1 MKVETLLKDIENKDL
16 VLPEFQRDFV
26 WKEDDIKKYIQS
38 IYKKYPTGSLLI
50 WKTLNPPKLSGGY
63 KSSEGIYTRVLL
75 DGQQRLTTLYLFV
88 KGKTP
93 PYYNN
98 MVKKYNLYFNVENE
112 QIRYYQK
119 TLMDNKQEWISII
132 DFFKQKS
139 AANFVIKNQNK
150 DYYLKYLDALN
161 KLDTIREYDYFV
173 DEEKLTNLENI
184 KEVVKIFNLVNK
196 QGRTLSEE
204 DLALAYTCSFWPE
217 IKDLFREELSLYS
230 KKSYSFNFNFLIT
243 CLNSIATGHAK
254 FDSYYKAS
262 EEIVKESWTKLKE
275 ALRYLLNILND
286 KAYINSSNPYELK
299 TDALL
304 VPIVV
309 YLANNEY
316 EFKNEIELN
325 KFLYWLYNSMM
336 WGRYTRRGKSA
347 PLEQDVVTITREKN
361 PESLIDNLSRE
372 VRFFKVLPRNLEK
385 APITSPF
392 FNMSFIVA
400 KSKGAIDW
408 FNGSKLHSKLIG
420 NSYYLEKH
428 HIFPRNLLE
437 KRGYYQ
443 TYEKQKMVNEI
454 ANRVFLTAK
463 ANKEISNSEPIQ
475 YLKKV
480 KEKYPNALEQQFV
493 PKNEEYWKLDAFE
506 LFLKKRRKKIADE
519 INIFMENL
527 IENKLIKENIAELIK
542 KEESNNLE
550 FKSTYTWNIKENKVD
565 KDLRFNVLKTVA
577 GFMNS
582 NGGTLIIG
590 VDDNHQ
596 VVGMDF
602 DFKSNLKGN
611 KDGFILNFREYL
623 ESCIGINNYNRYI
636 DLSFESIDKKEV
648 CVIKVEKNEYYIYLK
663 KNNKKVLY
671 VRLGNRTKPLD
682 DPEEIME
689 YIEED
694 KK

>member
-1 MKVETLLKDIENKDL
+1 MKIETLLKDIKNKDL

-26 WKEDDIKKYIQS
+26 WKENDVKKYIQS

-50 WKTLNPPKLSGGY
+50 WKTLNPPKTRGEQKL
-63 KSSEGIYTRVLL
+63 SEGVYTRVLL

-132 DFFKQKS
+132 DFFKQES
-139 AANFVIKNQNK
+139 AANYVIKNQNK
-150 DYYLKYLDALN
+150 DYYLKYLDTLN
-161 KLDTIREYDYFV
+161 KLDNIRKYDYFV

-217 IKDLFREELSLYS
+217 IKDLFREELSLYN
-230 KKSYSFNFNFLIT
+230 KKSYFFNFNFLIT

-262 EEIVKESWTKLKE
+262 EEIIKESWTKLKE
-275 ALRYLLNILND
+275 ALRYLLNTLND

-299 TDALL
+299 SDALL

-309 YLANNEY
+309 YLANNKY
-316 EFKNEIELN
+316 EFKDEIELN

-336 WGRYTRRGKSA
+336 WGRYTRRGKSG

-408 FNGSKLHSKLIG
+408 FNGSKLHSRLIG

-463 ANKEISNSEPIQ
+463 ANKEISNSEPVQ

-480 KEKYPNALEQQFV
+480 KEKYPKALKQQFV
-493 PKNEEYWKLDAFE
+493 PENEEFWKLDEFE
-506 LFLKKRRKKIADE
+506 LFLKKRRRNMASE
-519 INIFMENL
+519 INKFMENL
-527 IENKLIKENIAELIK
+527 IDNKTIKIRIEDLIK
-542 KEESNNLE
+542 KDEDTNLE
-550 FKSTYTWNIKENKVD
+550 FKSTFIWNTKENKID
-565 KDLRFNVLKTVA
+565 KDLRFNVLKTVV

-602 DFKSNLKGN
+602 DFKSNSKGN

-623 ESCIGINNYNRYI
+623 ESYIGINNYNRYI
-636 DLSFESIDKKEV
+636 DLSFESINNKEV
-648 CVIKVEKNEYYIYLK
+648 CVIKVEKSEYCIYLK
-663 KNNKKVLY
+663 KNSKKVLY

-682 DPEEIME
+682 DPEEIID

>member
-1 MKVETLLKDIENKDL
+1 MEVETLLKDIENKDL

-26 WKEDDIKKYIQS
+26 WKADDIKKYIQS

-50 WKTLNPPKLSGGY
+50 WKTLTPPKLSGEHR
-63 KSSEGIYTRVLL
+63 SSQGIYTRVLL
-75 DGQQRLTTLYLFV
+75 DGQQRLTTLYLFI

-93 PYYNN
+93 PYYKD
-98 MVKKYNLYFNVENE
+98 MIKSFNLYFNVEDE

-119 TLMDNKQEWISII
+119 TLMENKLEWISII
-132 DFFKQKS
+132 DFFKQRN
-139 AANFVIKNQNK
+139 AANYVIENQNK
-150 DYYLKYLDALN
+150 DYYLKYLNTLS
-161 KLDTIREYDYFV
+161 KLDNIRKYDYFV

-184 KEVVKIFNLVNK
+184 KEIVKIFNLVNK

-230 KKSYSFNFNFLIT
+230 KKSYFFNFNFLIT

-262 EEIVKESWTKLKE
+262 EEIIKESWTKLKE
-275 ALRYLLNILND
+275 ALRYLLNTLND

-299 TDALL
+299 SDALL
-304 VPIVV
+304 VPVVV
-309 YLANNEY
+309 YLANNKY
-316 EFKNEIELN
+316 EFKDEIELN

-428 HIFPRNLLE
+428 HIFPKNILE

-443 TYEKQKMVNEI
+443 TYEKQKTVNEI

-493 PKNEEYWKLDAFE
+493 PKNEEFWKLEVFE
-506 LFLKKRRKKIADE
+506 LFLEERRKKIEDE
-519 INIFMENL
+519 INNFMNSL
-527 IENKLIKENIAELIK
+527 IENNLIKMDIKELIK
-542 KEESNNLE
+542 KDEGVNLE
-550 FKSTYTWNIKENKVD
+550 FKSTFTWNTEENKID
-565 KDLRFNVLKTVA
+565 KELKFNVLKTIV

-590 VDDNHQ
+590 VDDEHQ
-596 VVGMDF
+596 IIGMKLDY
-602 DFKSNLKGN
+602 KANWKGN
-611 KDGFILNFREYL
+611 KDGFILDFRECL
-623 ESCIGINNYNRYI
+623 ESSIGINNYNRYI
-636 DLSFESIDKKEV
+636 DLNFELIGDKEV
-648 CVIKVEKNEYYIYLK
+648 CVVKVEKSFEYIYLR

-682 DPEEIME
+682 DPEEIIE

>member
-1 MKVETLLKDIENKDL
+1 MKVKNLLKDIENKDL

-119 TLMDNKQEWISII
+119 TLMENKQEWISII
-132 DFFKQKS
+132 DFFKQGN
-139 AANFVIKNQNK
+139 AANYVIKNQNK
-150 DYYLKYLDALN
+150 DYYLKYLDTLS
-161 KLDTIREYDYFV
+161 KLDSIREYDYFV

-230 KKSYSFNFNFLIT
+230 KKSYVFNFNFLIT

-262 EEIVKESWTKLKE
+262 EEVIKESWTKLKE
-275 ALRYLLNILND
+275 ALRYLLNTLND

-299 TDALL
+299 SDALL

-316 EFKNEIELN
+316 KFKNEMELN
-325 KFLYWLYNSMM
+325 KFLYWFYNSMM
-336 WGRYTRRGKSA
+336 WGRYTRRGKSG

-428 HIFPRNLLE
+428 HIFPKNILE

-480 KEKYPNALEQQFV
+480 KEKYPNAIKQQFV
-493 PKNEEYWKLDAFE
+493 PENEEFWKLDAFE

-519 INIFMENL
+519 INNFMNSL
-527 IENKLIKENIAELIK
+527 IENELIK
-542 KEESNNLE
+542 MDIKDLIKKDEDVNLE
-550 FKSTYTWNIKENKVD
+550 FKSTFIWNTKENKID
-565 KDLRFNVLKTVA
+565 KELKFNVLKTVV

-590 VDDNHQ
+590 VDDEHQ
-596 VVGMDF
+596 VIGMELDY
-602 DFKSNLKGN
+602 KSNWKGN
-611 KDGFILNFREYL
+611 KDGFILDFREYL
-623 ESCIGINNYNRYI
+623 ESYIGINNYNRYI
-636 DLSFESIDKKEV
+636 DLSFESIDNKEV
-648 CVIKVEKNEYYIYLK
+648 CIIKVEKNEYYIYLK

-682 DPEEIME
+682 DPEEIIE

>member
-1 MKVETLLKDIENKDL
+1 MRVENLLKDIKNKDL

-119 TLMDNKQEWISII
+119 TLMENKQEWISII
-132 DFFKQKS
+132 DFFKQGN
-139 AANFVIKNQNK
+139 AANYVIKNQNK
-150 DYYLKYLDALN
+150 DYYLKYLDTLN
-161 KLDTIREYDYFV
+161 KLDSIREYDYFV

-204 DLALAYTCSFWPE
+204 DLALAYTCSFWPG
-217 IKDLFREELSLYS
+217 IKDLFRKELSLYS
-230 KKSYSFNFNFLIT
+230 EKGYVFNFNFLIT

-254 FDSYYKAS
+254 FDSYYKVS
-262 EEIVKESWTKLKE
+262 EEIIKESWEKLKE
-275 ALRYLLNILND
+275 ALRYLLNTLND
-286 KAYINSSNPYELK
+286 KAYINSSNSYELK
-299 TDALL
+299 SDALL

-309 YLANNEY
+309 YLANNKY

-463 ANKEISNSEPIQ
+463 ANKEISNSEPVQ

-480 KEKYPNALEQQFV
+480 KEKYPKALKQQFV
-493 PKNEEYWKLDAFE
+493 PENEEFWKLDVFE

-519 INIFMENL
+519 INNFMENL
-527 IENKLIKENIAELIK
+527 IDNKPMKEDIAELIK

-565 KDLRFNVLKTVA
+565 KDLRFNVLKTVT

-602 DFKSNLKGN
+602 DFKSNSKGN

-636 DLSFESIDKKEV
+636 DLSFESIDNKEV

>member
-38 IYKKYPTGSLLI
+38 VYKKYPTGSLLI
-50 WKTLNPPKLSGGY
+50 WKTLNPPKIRGKQEL
-63 KSSEGIYTRVLL
+63 SEGIYTRVLL

-88 KGKTP
+88 KGETP

-132 DFFKQKS
+132 DFFKQRS

-150 DYYLKYLDALN
+150 DYYLKYLDTLN

-204 DLALAYTCSFWPE
+204 DLALAYTCSFWPG
-217 IKDLFREELSLYS
+217 IKDLFRKELILY
-230 KKSYSFNFNFLIT
+230 KEKDYVFNFNFLIT

-254 FDSYYKAS
+254 FDNYYKVS
-262 EEIVKESWTKLKE
+262 EEIIKESWKKLKE
-275 ALRYLLNILND
+275 ALRYLLNTLND
-286 KAYINSSNPYELK
+286 KAYINSSNSYELK
-299 TDALL
+299 SDALL

-336 WGRYTRRGKSA
+336 WGRYTRRGKSG

-361 PESLIDNLSRE
+361 PESLINNLSRE

-493 PKNEEYWKLDAFE
+493 PKNEEFWKLDAFE

-519 INIFMENL
+519 INDFMNSLVENQ
-527 IENKLIKENIAELIK
+527 LIKMDIEDLIK
-542 KEESNNLE
+542 KDEDVNLE
-550 FKSTYTWNIKENKVD
+550 FKSTFVWSTEENKID
-565 KDLRFNVLKTVA
+565 KELKFNVLKTIV

-590 VDDNHQ
+590 VDDKHQ
-596 VVGMDF
+596 VIGMELDY
-602 DFKSNLKGN
+602 KSNWKGN
-611 KDGFILNFREYL
+611 KDGFILDFREYL
-623 ESCIGINNYNRYI
+623 ESCVGINNYNRYI
-636 DLSFESIDKKEV
+636 DLSFELIGDKEV
-648 CVIKVEKNEYYIYLK
+648 CVVKVEKSIEYIYLR

-671 VRLGNRTKPLD
+671 VRLGNRTKPLE
-682 DPEEIME
+682 DPEEIIE

>member
-1 MKVETLLKDIENKDL
+1 MRVENLLKDIKNKDL

-119 TLMDNKQEWISII
+119 TLMENKQEWISII
-132 DFFKQKS
+132 DFFKQGN
-139 AANFVIKNQNK
+139 AANYVIKNQNK
-150 DYYLKYLDALN
+150 DYYLKYLDTLN
-161 KLDTIREYDYFV
+161 KLDSIREYDYFV

-204 DLALAYTCSFWPE
+204 DLALAYTCSFWPG
-217 IKDLFREELSLYS
+217 IKDLFRKELSLYS
-230 KKSYSFNFNFLIT
+230 EKGYVFNFNFLIT

-254 FDSYYKAS
+254 FDSYYKVS
-262 EEIVKESWTKLKE
+262 EEIIKESWEKLKE
-275 ALRYLLNILND
+275 ALRYLLNTLND
-286 KAYINSSNPYELK
+286 KAYINSSNSYELK
-299 TDALL
+299 SDALL

-309 YLANNEY
+309 YLANNKY

-463 ANKEISNSEPIQ
+463 ANKEISNSEPVQ

-480 KEKYPNALEQQFV
+480 KEKYPKALKQQFV
-493 PKNEEYWKLDAFE
+493 PENEEFWKLDVFE

-519 INIFMENL
+519 INNFMENL
-527 IENKLIKENIAELIK
+527 IDNKPMKEDIAELIK

-550 FKSTYTWNIKENKVD
+550 FKSTYTWNIKENKID
-565 KDLRFNVLKTVA
+565 RDLRFNVLKTVA

-602 DFKSNLKGN
+602 DFKSNSKGN

-636 DLSFESIDKKEV
+636 DLSFESIDNKEV

>member
-98 MVKKYNLYFNVENE
+98 MVKKYNLYFNVEDE

-119 TLMDNKQEWISII
+119 TLMENKPEWISII
-132 DFFKQKS
+132 DFFKQGN
-139 AANFVIKNQNK
+139 AANYVIKNQNK
-150 DYYLKYLDALN
+150 DYYLKYLDTLS
-161 KLDTIREYDYFV
+161 KLDSIREYDYFV

-262 EEIVKESWTKLKE
+262 EEIIKESWTKLKE
-275 ALRYLLNILND
+275 ALSYLLNTLND

-299 TDALL
+299 SDALL

-309 YLANNEY
+309 YLANNKY
-316 EFKNEIELN
+316 EFNNEIELN

-372 VRFFKVLPRNLEK
+372 VRFFKVLPKNLEK

-443 TYEKQKMVNEI
+443 TYEKQKIVNEI

-493 PKNEEYWKLDAFE
+493 PKNEELWKLDEFE

-519 INIFMENL
+519 INDFMEHL
-527 IENKLIKENIAELIK
+527 IDDEIIKEKIANLIK

-550 FKSTYTWNIKENKVD
+550 FKSTFSWDIKENKID
-565 KDLRFNVLKTVA
+565 KDLKFNVLKSVV

-590 VDDNHQ
+590 VDDEHK
-596 VVGMDF
+596 VIGMELDY
-602 DFKSNLKGN
+602 KSNWKGN
-611 KDGFILNFREYL
+611 KDGFILDFRESL
-623 ESCIGINNYNRYI
+623 ESSIGINNYNRYI
-636 DLSFESIDKKEV
+636 DLSFELIGDKEV
-648 CVIKVEKNEYYIYLK
+648 CVVKVEKSFEYIYLK
-663 KNNKKVLY
+663 KNYKKVLY

>member
-38 IYKKYPTGSLLI
+38 VYKKYPTGSLLI

-150 DYYLKYLDALN
+150 DYYLKYLDTLN

-204 DLALAYTCSFWPE
+204 DLALAYTCSFWLE

-275 ALRYLLNILND
+275 ALRYLLNTLND

-428 HIFPRNLLE
+428 HIFPKNILE

-475 YLKKV
+475 YLEKV
-480 KEKYPNALEQQFV
+480 KGKYPNALEQQFV
-493 PKNEEYWKLDAFE
+493 PKNEEFWKLDVFE

-519 INIFMENL
+519 INNFMENL
-527 IENKLIKENIAELIK
+527 IDNKPMKEDIAELIK

-602 DFKSNLKGN
+602 DFKSNSKGN

-636 DLSFESIDKKEV
+636 DLSFESIDNKEV

-682 DPEEIME
+682 DPEEIIE

>member
-16 VLPEFQRDFV
+16 ALPEFQRDFV
-26 WKEDDIKKYIQS
+26 WKEEDIKKYIQS

-50 WKTLNPPKLSGGY
+50 WKTLNPPKIRGEQKL
-63 KSSEGIYTRVLL
+63 SEGVYTRVLL
-75 DGQQRLTTLYLFV
+75 DGQQRLTTLYLFI

-98 MVKKYNLYFNVENE
+98 MVKKYNLYFNIENE

-132 DFFKQKS
+132 DFFKQGS
-139 AANFVIKNQNK
+139 AANYVIENQNK
-150 DYYLKYLDALN
+150 DYYLKYLDTLN
-161 KLDTIREYDYFV
+161 KLDNIRKYDYFV

-217 IKDLFREELSLYS
+217 IKDLFREELSLYN
-230 KKSYSFNFNFLIT
+230 KKSYFFNFNFFIT

-254 FDSYYKAS
+254 FDSYYKVS
-262 EEIVKESWTKLKE
+262 EEIIKESWTKLKE
-275 ALRYLLNILND
+275 ALRYLLNTLND

-299 TDALL
+299 SDALL

-309 YLANNEY
+309 YLANNKY

-325 KFLYWLYNSMM
+325 KFLYWFYNSMM
-336 WGRYTRRGKSA
+336 WGRYTRRGKSG

-392 FNMSFIVA
+392 FNMSFVVA

-428 HIFPRNLLE
+428 HIFPKNILE

-493 PKNEEYWKLDAFE
+493 PKNEEFWKLDAFE

-519 INIFMENL
+519 INNFMNSL
-527 IENKLIKENIAELIK
+527 IENELIK
-542 KEESNNLE
+542 MDIEDLIKKDEDVNLE
-550 FKSTYTWNIKENKVD
+550 FKSTFIWNIKENKID
-565 KDLRFNVLKTVA
+565 KELKFNVLKTVV

-602 DFKSNLKGN
+602 DFKSNSKGN

>member
-26 WKEDDIKKYIQS
+26 WKEGDIKKYIQS

-50 WKTLNPPKLSGGY
+50 WKTLNPPKLSGGF

-119 TLMDNKQEWISII
+119 TLMENKQEWISII
-132 DFFKQKS
+132 DFFKQGN
-139 AANFVIKNQNK
+139 AANYVIKNQNK
-150 DYYLKYLDALN
+150 DYYLKYLDTLS
-161 KLDTIREYDYFV
+161 KLDSIREYDYFV

-204 DLALAYTCSFWPE
+204 DLALAYTCSFWPG
-217 IKDLFREELSLYS
+217 IKDLFREELNLYS
-230 KKSYSFNFNFLIT
+230 EKGYVFNFNFLIT

-262 EEIVKESWTKLKE
+262 EEIIKESWTKLKE
-275 ALRYLLNILND
+275 ALRYLLNTLND

-299 TDALL
+299 SDALL

-309 YLANNEY
+309 YLANNNY
-316 EFKNEIELN
+316 EFKNGIELN

-408 FNGSKLHSKLIG
+408 FNGSKLHSRLIG

-480 KEKYPNALEQQFV
+480 KEKYPKALKQQFV
-493 PKNEEYWKLDAFE
+493 PENEEFWKLDEFE

-519 INIFMENL
+519 INNFMESL
-527 IENKLIKENIAELIK
+527 IDNKPMKEDIAELIK

-565 KDLRFNVLKTVA
+565 KELKFNVLKTVA

-590 VDDNHQ
+590 VDDEHQ
-596 VVGMDF
+596 VIGMELDY
-602 DFKSNLKGN
+602 KSNWKGN
-611 KDGFILNFREYL
+611 KDGFILDFREYL
-623 ESCIGINNYNRYI
+623 ESYIGINNYNRYI
-636 DLSFESIDKKEV
+636 DLSFELVGDKEV
-648 CVIKVEKNEYYIYLK
+648 CVVKVEKSFDYIYLR

>member
-1 MKVETLLKDIENKDL
+1 MKVKTLLKDIENKDL

-26 WKEDDIKKYIQS
+26 WKEEDIKKYIQS

-50 WKTLNPPKLSGGY
+50 WKTLNPPKLRG
-63 KSSEGIYTRVLL
+63 KQELSEGIYTRVLL

-93 PYYNN
+93 PYYKN
-98 MVKKYNLYFNVENE
+98 MIKKYNLYFNVENE

-119 TLMDNKQEWISII
+119 TLMENKQEWISII
-132 DFFKQKS
+132 DFFKQGN
-139 AANFVIKNQNK
+139 AANYVIKNQNK
-150 DYYLKYLDALN
+150 EYYLKYLDTLS
-161 KLDTIREYDYFV
+161 KLDSIREYDYFV

-217 IKDLFREELSLYS
+217 IKDLFREELKLYS
-230 KKSYSFNFNFLIT
+230 KKSYFFNFNFLIT

-254 FDSYYKAS
+254 FDSYYKVS
-262 EEIVKESWTKLKE
+262 EEIVKESWAKLKE
-275 ALRYLLNILND
+275 ALRYLLNTLND
-286 KAYINSSNPYELK
+286 KAYINSSNSYELK
-299 TDALL
+299 SDALL

-309 YLANNEY
+309 YLANNKY
-316 EFKNEIELN
+316 KFKDEIELN

-336 WGRYTRRGKSA
+336 WGRYTRRGKSG

-392 FNMSFIVA
+392 FNMSFVVA

-480 KEKYPNALEQQFV
+480 KEKYPKALKQQFV
-493 PKNEEYWKLDAFE
+493 PENEEFWKLDEFE
-506 LFLKKRRKKIADE
+506 LFLKKRRKNMANE
-519 INIFMENL
+519 INNFMEHL
-527 IENKLIKENIAELIK
+527 IDNETIKIRIEDLIK
-542 KEESNNLE
+542 KDEDTNLE
-550 FKSTYTWNIKENKVD
+550 FKSTFIWNTKENKID

-602 DFKSNLKGN
+602 DFKSNSKGN

-623 ESCIGINNYNRYI
+623 ESYIGINNYNRYI
-636 DLSFESIDKKEV
+636 DLSFESINNKEV
-648 CVIKVEKNEYYIYLK
+648 CVIKVEKSEYYIYLK
-663 KNNKKVLY
+663 KNSKKVLY

-682 DPEEIME
+682 DPEEIID

>member
-1 MKVETLLKDIENKDL
+1 MKIETLLKDIENKDL

-26 WKEDDIKKYIQS
+26 WKENDVKKYIQS

-50 WKTLNPPKLSGGY
+50 WRTLNPPKTRGEQKL
-63 KSSEGIYTRVLL
+63 SEGVYTRVLL

-132 DFFKQKS
+132 DFFKQES
-139 AANFVIKNQNK
+139 AANYVIKNQNK
-150 DYYLKYLDALN
+150 DYYLKYLDTLN
-161 KLDTIREYDYFV
+161 KLDNIRKYDYFM

-217 IKDLFREELSLYS
+217 IKDLFREELSLYN
-230 KKSYSFNFNFLIT
+230 KKSYFFNFNFLIT

-262 EEIVKESWTKLKE
+262 EEIIKESWTKLKE
-275 ALRYLLNILND
+275 ALRYLLNTLND

-299 TDALL
+299 SDALL

-309 YLANNEY
+309 YLANNKY

-336 WGRYTRRGKSA
+336 WGRYTRRGKSG

-392 FNMSFIVA
+392 FNMSFVVA

-428 HIFPRNLLE
+428 HIFPKNILE

-454 ANRVFLTAK
+454 GNRVFLTAK

-480 KEKYPNALEQQFV
+480 KEKYPKALEQQFV
-493 PKNEEYWKLDAFE
+493 PKNEEFWKLDAFE

-519 INIFMENL
+519 INNFMEHL
-527 IENKLIKENIAELIK
+527 IDDEIIKVKIEDLVK

-550 FKSTYTWNIKENKVD
+550 FKSTYTWNIRENKID
-565 KDLRFNVLKTVA
+565 KDLKFNVLKSVV

-590 VDDNHQ
+590 VDDEHQ
-596 VVGMDF
+596 ILGMDL
-602 DFKSNLKGN
+602 DFKSNWKGN
-611 KDGFILNFREYL
+611 KDGFILDIREYL
-623 ESCIGINNYNRYI
+623 ESYIDINNYNRYI
-636 DLSFESIDKKEV
+636 DLSFELIGDKEV
-648 CVIKVEKNEYYIYLK
+648 CVVKVEKSFDYIYLR
-663 KNNKKVLY
+663 KNNKKILY

>member
-98 MVKKYNLYFNVENE
+98 MVKKYNLYFNVEDE
-112 QIRYYQK
+112 KIRYYQK
-119 TLMDNKQEWISII
+119 TLMENKPEWISLI
-132 DFFKQKS
+132 DFFKQEG
-139 AANFVIKNQNK
+139 AANYVIKNQNK
-150 DYYLKYLDALN
+150 DYYLKYLDTLS
-161 KLDTIREYDYFV
+161 KLDNIRKYDYFV

-204 DLALAYTCSFWPE
+204 DLALAYTCSFWPG

-230 KKSYSFNFNFLIT
+230 KKSYFFNFNFLIT

-262 EEIVKESWTKLKE
+262 EEIIKESWTKLKE
-275 ALRYLLNILND
+275 ALRYLLNTLND

-309 YLANNEY
+309 YLANNNY
-316 EFKNEIELN
+316 EFKNETELN

-347 PLEQDVVTITREKN
+347 PLEQDVVTITRENN

-420 NSYYLEKH
+420 SSYYLEKH
-428 HIFPRNLLE
+428 HIFPKNRLE
-437 KRGYYQ
+437 KIGYYQ
-443 TYEKQKMVNEI
+443 TSEKQKMVNEI
-454 ANRVFLTAK
+454 ANRAFLTAK

-475 YLKKV
+475 YLEKV

-519 INIFMENL
+519 INNFMEHL
-527 IENKLIKENIAELIK
+527 IDDEIIKVKIADLIK

-550 FKSTYTWNIKENKVD
+550 FKSTFSWDIKENKID
-565 KDLRFNVLKTVA
+565 KDLKFNVLKSVV

-582 NGGTLIIG
+582 NGGTLLIG
-590 VDDNHQ
+590 VDDEHQ
-596 VVGMDF
+596 VVGMELDYE
-602 DFKSNLKGN
+602 SNWKGN
-611 KDGFILNFREYL
+611 KDGFILDFREYL
-623 ESCIGINNYNRYI
+623 ESSIGINNYNKYI
-636 DLSFESIDKKEV
+636 DLSFESIDNKEV
-648 CVIKVEKNEYYIYLK
+648 CVTKVEKSFDYIFLK
-663 KNNKKVLY
+663 KNYKKVLY

>member
-1 MKVETLLKDIENKDL
+1 MKVETLLKDIKNKDL

-26 WKEDDIKKYIQS
+26 WKEDDIKKYVQS
-38 IYKKYPTGSLLI
+38 VYKKYPTGSLLI
-50 WKTLNPPKLSGGY
+50 WKTLNPPKLRG
-63 KSSEGIYTRVLL
+63 KQELSEGIYTRVLL

-93 PYYNN
+93 PYYKN
-98 MVKKYNLYFNVENE
+98 MIKKYNLYFNVENE

-119 TLMDNKQEWISII
+119 TLMENKQEWISII
-132 DFFKQKS
+132 DFFKQGN
-139 AANFVIKNQNK
+139 AANYVIKNQNK
-150 DYYLKYLDALN
+150 EYYLKYLDTLS
-161 KLDTIREYDYFV
+161 KLDSIREYDYFV

-217 IKDLFREELSLYS
+217 IKDLFREELKLYS
-230 KKSYSFNFNFLIT
+230 KKSYFFNFNFLIT

-254 FDSYYKAS
+254 FDSYYKVS
-262 EEIVKESWTKLKE
+262 EEIVKESWTKLKG
-275 ALRYLLNILND
+275 ALSYLLNTLND

-299 TDALL
+299 SDALL

-309 YLANNEY
+309 YLANNKY
-316 EFKNEIELN
+316 EFKDEIELN

-336 WGRYTRRGKSA
+336 WGRYTRRGKSG

-392 FNMSFIVA
+392 FNMSFVVA

-480 KEKYPNALEQQFV
+480 KEKYPKALKQQFV
-493 PKNEEYWKLDAFE
+493 PENEEFWKLDEFE
-506 LFLKKRRKKIADE
+506 LFLKKRRKNMANE
-519 INIFMENL
+519 INNFMEHL
-527 IENKLIKENIAELIK
+527 IDNETIKIRIEDLIK
-542 KEESNNLE
+542 KDEDTNLE
-550 FKSTYTWNIKENKVD
+550 FKSTFIWNTKENKID

-602 DFKSNLKGN
+602 DFKSNSKGN

-623 ESCIGINNYNRYI
+623 ESCIGINNYNKYI
-636 DLSFESIDKKEV
+636 DLSFESINNKEV
-648 CVIKVEKNEYYIYLK
+648 CVIKVEKSEYYIYLK

>member
-1 MKVETLLKDIENKDL
+1 MKVETLLKDVENKDL

-26 WKEDDIKKYIQS
+26 WKADDIKKYIQS

-75 DGQQRLTTLYLFV
+75 DGQQRLTTLYLFI

-119 TLMDNKQEWISII
+119 TLMKNKQEWISII
-132 DFFKQKS
+132 DFFKQGN
-139 AANFVIKNQNK
+139 AANYVIKNQNK
-150 DYYLKYLDALN
+150 DYYLKYLDTLS
-161 KLDTIREYDYFV
+161 KLDSIREYDYFV

-184 KEVVKIFNLVNK
+184 KEVVRIFNLVNK

-204 DLALAYTCSFWPE
+204 DLALAYTCSFWPG
-217 IKDLFREELSLYS
+217 IKDLFREELNLYS
-230 KKSYSFNFNFLIT
+230 EKGYVFNFNFLIT

-262 EEIVKESWTKLKE
+262 EEVIKKSWTKLKE

-286 KAYINSSNPYELK
+286 KAYINSSNSYELK
-299 TDALL
+299 SDALL

-316 EFKNEIELN
+316 EFKDEIELN

-336 WGRYTRRGKSA
+336 WGRYTRRGKSG

-392 FNMSFIVA
+392 FNMSFVVA

-428 HIFPRNLLE
+428 HIFPSNLLE

-480 KEKYPNALEQQFV
+480 KEKYPNALKQQFV
-493 PKNEEYWKLDAFE
+493 PENEEFWKLDEFE
-506 LFLKKRRKKIADE
+506 LFLKKRRRNIANE
-519 INIFMENL
+519 INNFMEHL
-527 IENKLIKENIAELIK
+527 INNEAIKIKIEDLVK

-550 FKSTYTWNIKENKVD
+550 FKSTYTWNIKENRID
-565 KDLRFNVLKTVA
+565 KDLKFNVLKSVV
-577 GFMNS
+577 GFMNA

-590 VDDNHQ
+590 VDDQHKII
-596 VVGMDF
+596 GMDL
-602 DFKSNLKGN
+602 DFKSNWKGN
-611 KDGFILNFREYL
+611 KDGFLLDFREYL
-623 ESCIGINNYNRYI
+623 EKNISVNHYKKYI
-636 DLSFESIDKKEV
+636 DLSFELIGDKEV
-648 CVIKVEKNEYYIYLK
+648 CVVKVEKSFDYIYLR
-663 KNNKKVLY
+663 KNSKKVLY

-682 DPEEIME
+682 DPEEIID

>member
-16 VLPEFQRDFV
+16 ALPEFQRDFV

-50 WKTLNPPKLSGGY
+50 WKTLNPPKIRGKQELSA
-63 KSSEGIYTRVLL
+63 GIYTRVLL

-98 MVKKYNLYFNVENE
+98 MVKKYNLYFNVEDE

-119 TLMDNKQEWISII
+119 TLMENKPEWISII
-132 DFFKQKS
+132 DFFKQGS
-139 AANFVIKNQNK
+139 AANYVIENKNK
-150 DYYLKYLDALN
+150 DYYLKYLDTLN
-161 KLDTIREYDYFV
+161 KLDNIRKYDYFV

-262 EEIVKESWTKLKE
+262 EEVIKKSWTKLKE
-275 ALRYLLNILND
+275 ALRYLLNTLND

-309 YLANNEY
+309 YLANNNY
-316 EFKNEIELN
+316 EFKNETELN

-336 WGRYTRRGKSA
+336 WGRYTRRGKS
-347 PLEQDVVTITREKN
+347 V
-361 PESLIDNLSRE
+361 
-372 VRFFKVLPRNLEK
+372 PRNLEK

-408 FNGSKLHSKLIG
+408 FNGSKLHSRLIG

-463 ANKEISNSEPIQ
+463 ANKEISNSEPVQ

-480 KEKYPNALEQQFV
+480 KEKYPKALKQQFI
-493 PKNEEYWKLDAFE
+493 PENEEFWKLDEFE
-506 LFLKKRRKKIADE
+506 LFLKKRRRNMANE
-519 INIFMENL
+519 INNFMEHL
-527 IENKLIKENIAELIK
+527 IDNGTIKIRIEDLVK

-550 FKSTYTWNIKENKVD
+550 FKSTFSWSIKENKID
-565 KDLRFNVLKTVA
+565 KNLKFNVLKSVA

-590 VDDNHQ
+590 IDDEHQ
-596 VVGMDF
+596 IIGMDL
-602 DFKSNLKGN
+602 DFKSNWKGN
-611 KDGFILNFREYL
+611 KDGFILDFREYL
-623 ESCIGINNYNRYI
+623 ESYIGINNYNRYI
-636 DLSFESIDKKEV
+636 DLS
-648 CVIKVEKNEYYIYLK
+648 
-663 KNNKKVLY
+663 
-671 VRLGNRTKPLD
+671 
-682 DPEEIME
+682 
-689 YIEED
+689 
-694 KK
+694 